1 MVKVQ
6 CNIKIAI
13 VHVDNDTILINKAT
27 RADLAQV
34 GTFFE
39 SSTVYISYQ
48 NTVAESSNHVGEAHT
63 RLMIVRAPHILHNKW
78 PHAACYAIKIM
89 NHCPTTAIPNSKT
102 PRQLLLEFM
111 NIPNTILTLYALC
124 TFGEPGWVH
133 IPEQRRKQG
142 DKFSSCATKQYFVRR
157 KGSHI
162 YLM

>member
-48 NTVAESSNHVGEAHT
+48 NTVAESSNHVGEVHT
-63 RLMIVRAPHILHNKW
+63 
-78 PHAACYAIKIM
+78 
-89 NHCPTTAIPNSKT
+89 
-102 PRQLLLEFM
+102 
-111 NIPNTILTLYALC
+111 
-124 TFGEPGWVH
+124 
-133 IPEQRRKQG
+133 
-142 DKFSSCATKQYFVRR
+142 
-157 KGSHI
+157 
-162 YLM
+162 